1 MGILKRINVWTERS
15 IAESR
20 AWKTSVFLLVGCL
33 FLVPAA
39 HAQDDRERIAPRMPG
54 DDDIITGAE
63 RDGPGVI
70 RPDADIPEVEG
81 DREVLLS
88 ALKGIVFVTS
98 MGEVVVD
105 GVTGVD
111 GVDARTDDVLA
122 TEAFDSVAARYI
134 GQPVSLRSLNELNRD
149 VVSFYA
155 RHDYPVVDVVIPE
168 QDITGGVVQLV
179 VIKGRLGQVRTE
191 GNKHFADELLASQIR
206 VPRGGELRQSE
217 VLSNVEWLNRNPFR
231 HVDLVYT
238 PGHDRGETD
247 LILRT
252 RDRFPLRVYG
262 GYEDSGNLQT
272 GFDRWMV
279 GFNWGNVLGLDHQ
292 LNYQFTFNQNIDRFM
307 AHSGSYVVPLPWQHE
322 FSVFAS
328 HAEIE
333 ADPDAFPGAGGLFD
347 LSGRSWQVSTR
358 YMVPLPKFENYSHEV
373 ALNYDFKTTN
383 NFLEFGG
390 LEVFD
395 NDVDIS
401 QFRLTYSGSRPD
413 DWGRTSLSANL
424 VYSPGGMTSHNK
436 NQYFR
441 EFDEFA
447 RSNYVYTR
455 LELQRIQRL
464 PYDFSLIGTGTFQ
477 LSNRNLLS
485 SEQIGAGGSRSVRG
499 YDDRIVNGDEG
510 VILNL
515 ELRSPT
521 FSLAEWMGFNN
532 IRDELQFLVFWDFA
546 HIARVDTLPGQDSSV
561 NISSVGPGLRY
572 SISPNFSLR
581 FDYGFQLKDVSDS
594 TMLTGI
600 DRDISSRAHLG
611 VILSY

>member
-1 MGILKRINVWTERS
+1 MRKIITAGNRPGTT
-15 IAESR
+15 
-20 AWKTSVFLLVGCL
+20 TSARKLAMLLLAGCL
-33 FLVPAA
+33 AVVSVAQ
-39 HAQDDRERIAPRMPG
+39 AQDDRERIAPRMPG
-54 DDDIITGAE
+54 DDDIITGAD

-70 RPDADIPEVEG
+70 RPDAALPEVEG

-88 ALKGIVFVTS
+88 ALTGIVFVTS
-98 MGEVVVD
+98 MGEVVPD
-105 GVTGVD
+105 GVVGVE

-122 TEAFDSVAARYI
+122 TEEFDAVAARYI

-168 QDITGGVVQLV
+168 QDITGGVVQMV
-179 VIKGRLGQVRTE
+179 VIKGRLGQVRAE
-191 GNKHFADELLASQIR
+191 GNQHFADDLLTSQIR

-307 AHSGSYVVPLPWQHE
+307 AHSGSYIVPLPWQHE

-333 ADPDAFPGAGGLFD
+333 ADPDAFPGGGGLFD
-347 LSGRSWQVSTR
+347 LSGRSWQVSAR
-358 YMVPLPKFENYSHEV
+358 YMAPLPKIENYAHEI

-390 LEVFD
+390 IEVFD

-401 QFRLTYSGSRPD
+401 QFRLSYSGSRPD
-413 DWGRTSLSANL
+413 QWGRTSLSANL

-436 NQYFR
+436 NQFFR

-447 RSNYVYTR
+447 KSNYFYSR
-455 LELQRIQRL
+455 FELQRIQRL

-477 LSNRNLLS
+477 LSNRNLLA
-485 SEQIGAGGSRSVRG
+485 SEQLGAGGSRTVRG

-510 VILNL
+510 IIFNL

-521 FSLAEWMGFNN
+521 FSLAEWVGYGGSVN
-532 IRDELQFLVFWDFA
+532 DELQFLVFWD
-546 HIARVDTLPGQDSSV
+546 IARISRVDTQPGQDSNV
-561 NISSVGPGLRY
+561 TISSIGPGLRY
-572 SISPNFSLR
+572 SISPHFSLR
-581 FDYGFQLKDVSDS
+581 FDYGFQLKDASGS
-594 TMLTGI
+594 TMMTGI

-611 VILSY
+611 VILAY